1 MPVRQAEMESS
12 MIVINLQAMIFAKQV
27 EWKRH
32 ITLKEIAESTG
43 ISRMTLHRMVKTP
56 SYNACTEHLGKLC
69 TYFSCDIG
77 ALILWQPEPAQ
88 QVAAA

>member
-1 MPVRQAEMESS
+1 

-43 ISRMTLHRMVKTP
+43 ISRMTLHRMVKNP
-56 SYNACTEHLGKLC
+56 SYNACMEHLDKLC
-69 TYFSCDIG
+69 AYFSCDIST
-77 ALILWQPEPAQ
+77 LICWRPNSSARQA
-88 QVAAA
+88 VAA

>member
-1 MPVRQAEMESS
+1 

-43 ISRMTLHRMVKTP
+43 ISRMTLHRMVKNP
-56 SYNACTEHLGKLC
+56 VYNACTEHLDKLC
-69 TYFSCDIG
+69 TYFHCDIG
-77 ALILWQPEPAQ
+77 ALILWQPDESAR
-88 QVAAA
+88 QVFAA